1 MNDTNAEQVKLTGD
15 DAVFDAALS
24 LPDESRAVLAEKLLD
39 SLDADSYSEIT
50 PEMVEEAE
58 RRLQA
63 YREGKIKSVPG
74 EEVMKSLLSGFEK

>member
-1 MNDTNAEQVKLTGD
+1 MSDTKAEQVKLTGE

-24 LPDESRAVLAEKLLD
+24 LPDEHRAVLAEKLLD
-39 SLDADSYSEIT
+39 SLDAESYSEIT
-50 PEMVEEAE
+50 QEMVEEAE

-74 EEVMKSLLSGFEK
+74 EEVMKSLLSGSE

>member
-39 SLDADSYSEIT
+39 SLGDKIPQDIEEAWIK
-50 PEMVEEAE
+50 EAE

-63 YREGKIKSVPG
+63 YREGKIKAIPA
-74 EEVMKSLLSGFEK
+74 EEVFRTLQAEKL